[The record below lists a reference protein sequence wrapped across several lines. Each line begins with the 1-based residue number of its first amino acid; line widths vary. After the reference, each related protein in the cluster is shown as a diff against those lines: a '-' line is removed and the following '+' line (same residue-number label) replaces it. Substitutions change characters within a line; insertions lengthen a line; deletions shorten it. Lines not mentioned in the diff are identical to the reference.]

1 MTARGLRRS
10 ALAVLLAVPIAG
22 AALALA
28 GVWRPFAPGAP
39 AAHAAA
45 AASEA
50 AIDTAIDTTSR
61 AWNRLDADEPAPAFA
76 LTDQNGR
83 RVALADLRGKVVVL
97 TFLFTQCTDVC
108 PVLPQILARV
118 DEHLS
123 PAQKAQSAFVGI
135 SIDARRDTP
144 PRLRQFIAERQLD
157 AARWTLLTGTLPE
170 LARTADDYG
179 IVVRPDPRLDFV
191 HNTVFV
197 LIDGAGRLR
206 TEFHGLATPAPEIAK
221 AALALMPP
229 GA

>member
-10 ALAVLLAVPIAG
+10 ALAALLAVPIAG

-28 GVWRPFAPGAP
+28 GVWRPFAP

-50 AIDTAIDTTSR
+50 AIDTSSR

-83 RVALADLRGKVVVL
+83 RVALADLRGKVVIL

-135 SIDARRDTP
+135 SIDPQRDTP
-144 PRLRQFIAERQLD
+144 ARLRQFIAERELD
-157 AARWTLLTGTLPE
+157 ATRWTLLTGSVPE
-170 LARTADDYG
+170 LARAADDYG
-179 IVVRPDPRLDFV
+179 VVVHPDPRLDFV

-197 LIDGAGRLR
+197 LIDGAGQLR
-206 TEFHGLATPAPEIAK
+206 TEFHGLATPAQEIAK